1 MNIYEKHFKTTKQV
15 ENLKTTQKIKKAIL
29 FLNGLEKKTFE
40 KKGENIC
47 NETN

>member
-29 FLNGLEKKTFE
+29 FLNGVEK
-40 KKGENIC
+40 ENIRKKRR
-47 NETN
+47 EHLQ